1 MAAII
6 GDPAA
11 MIRSRLFPSV
21 PAPVHRTRA
30 PMIRLHTHPFSTFAR
45 RVKIALIE
53 KNIPHEEVLV
63 DLAGRQ
69 QKTPAYLALNPY
81 ARVPTLEEDGF
92 VLYESS
98 AILMYLEDE
107 HPEPAL
113 IPGDA
118 KGRAHVDMHLRLCD
132 AQMAAPA
139 GVIIFQ
145 KRFFPE
151 AKWNLE
157 AIAKASADIGKHL
170 MILDR
175 QLEGVDYLVHDR
187 YTLADIAY
195 IPFLQ
200 FLPIMVEAASIPAN
214 VAAWSKRLL
223 SRSSSLETVPAK

>member
-1 MAAII
+1 
-6 GDPAA
+6 
-11 MIRSRLFPSV
+11 
-21 PAPVHRTRA
+21 
-30 PMIRLHTHPFSTFAR
+30 MIRLHTHPFSTFAR
-45 RVKIALIE
+45 RVKIALLE
-53 KNIPHEEVLV
+53 KNIPHEEVFV

-69 QKTPAYLALNPY
+69 QRTPAYLALNPY
-81 ARVPTLEEDGF
+81 SRVPTLEEDGF

-118 KGRAHVDMHLRLCD
+118 RGRAQVDMHLRLCD
-132 AQMAAPA
+132 AQMATPS

-151 AKWNLE
+151 AKWNLD
-157 AIAKASADIGKHL
+157 AIKKASADIAKHL
-170 MILDR
+170 AILDK
-175 QLEGVDYLVHDR
+175 QLDGVDYLVHDR

-200 FLPIMVEAASIPAN
+200 FLPIMVEPAQVPAN
-214 VAAWSKRLL
+214 VAAWSARLL
-223 SRSSSLETVPAK
+223 ARPSSLETVPAK

>member
-1 MAAII
+1 
-6 GDPAA
+6 
-11 MIRSRLFPSV
+11 
-21 PAPVHRTRA
+21 
-30 PMIRLHTHPFSTFAR
+30 MIRLHYHPFSTYAR
-45 RVKIALIE
+45 RVRIALIE
-53 KNIPHEEVLV
+53 KNIPHKLVEV
-63 DLAGRQ
+63 DMAARQ
-69 QKTPAYLALNPY
+69 HKTPEYMALNPY

-113 IPGDA
+113 IPGDS
-118 KGRAHVDMHLRLCD
+118 KGRAEVDMHLRLCD
-132 AQMAAPA
+132 AQMATPA

-157 AIAKASADIGKHL
+157 SIAKASADIAKHL
-170 MILDR
+170 KILDR

-200 FLPIMVEAASIPAN
+200 FLPLMVDAASVPAN
-214 VAAWSKRLL
+214 VAKWSAELL
-223 SRSSSLETVPAK
+223 ARSSSVETAPAK